1 MRNKRFILLALI
13 CIITLLPFL
22 GLTDF
27 HTKGEPREAIV
38 SYSMIETGNWILPV
52 NNGGDIAYKPPFLHW
67 CVAALSS
74 ITGKVTEY
82 TSRMPSALALIAMVL
97 GGFCFYARRRGAG
110 LALLMGLITLSN
122 FEVHR
127 AGMSCRVD
135 MVLTAFIVLALYQL
149 FRWCENERKGF
160 PWLATLFMGCATL
173 TKGPVGIIL
182 PCLVTGVYLL
192 LRRTSFFKAFFL
204 MTAIALVSCILPAIW
219 YIAAYQQGGD
229 NFIALVMEENFGR
242 FMGKMSYE
250 SHENPAYY
258 NLLTVVAGY
267 TPYTLLVLLSLFSL
281 TYKKISGK
289 PREWWNQFTT
299 YIREMDNV
307 RLFSL
312 LSIVLIFVFYCI
324 PKSKR
329 SVYLLP
335 IYPFIAYFLAEYIMY
350 LTRKHTKTV
359 KIYGGI
365 LSAAAILLI
374 GTFIAVQ
381 AGWVSESLFEG
392 RHAAENIAFMQGL
405 QQLPLNIGRVCILS
419 LPLWGAVWFFYTV
432 AKNTSALQSVC
443 ATLFVTFALF
453 MSLDGVLQ
461 PTVLN
466 IKSDKNIMKEIKEIT
481 GKERVYSYVAVDML
495 RFYTINFYCNDQI
508 ALFEKEL
515 PQTGYLLVGQR
526 DFKIFEPRY
535 NEQYTFEQVYQSARR
550 GCDIRDII
558 QLYKFKKKEKET
570 AVAPEV
576 AAIAAAKQAGTQPEQ
591 AIPDSLSAAPSF

>member
-1 MRNKRFILLALI
+1 MKNKQFIFLAII
-13 CIITLLPFL
+13 CVVTLLPFL

-38 SYSMIETGNWILPV
+38 SYSMIETGNWILPI
-52 NNGGDIAYKPPFLHW
+52 NNGGDIAYKPPFFHW
-67 CVAALSS
+67 CIAAISA
-74 ITGKVTEY
+74 IAGEVTEY

-97 GGFCFYARRRGAG
+97 GGFMFYAKRRGTA

-127 AGMSCRVD
+127 AGMNCRVD

-149 FRWCENERKGF
+149 YRWCEKDRSGF

-192 LRRTSFFKAFFL
+192 LRGTKFHKAFFS
-204 MTAIALVSCILPAIW
+204 MTLVAIASCILPALW
-219 YIAAYQQGGD
+219 YMAAYQLGGD
-229 NFIALVMEENFGR
+229 NFIDLVMEENFGR

-258 NLLTVVAGY
+258 NIITVVAGY
-267 TPYTLLVLLSLFSL
+267 APYTLLVLLSLFTL
-281 TYKKISGK
+281 TYHKISGK
-289 PREWWNQFTT
+289 PHELWQRFTT

-350 LTRKHTKTV
+350 LAKKKPKAI
-359 KIYGGI
+359 KIYGSF
-365 LSAAAILLI
+365 LSVVSIILLA
-374 GTFIAVQ
+374 TFIAVKL
-381 AGWVSESLFEG
+381 GLVPETIFHG
-392 RHAAENIAFMQGL
+392 RHAAENIMFLNGIADIPLNFINIIL
-405 QQLPLNIGRVCILS
+405 IILPLLAAIY
-419 LPLWGAVWFFYTV
+419 FFRTIRKK
-432 AKNTSALQSVC
+432 ATGLTSAF
-443 ATLFVTFALF
+443 AAIIVTFCIYI
-453 MSLDGVLQ
+453 SLDGVYQ

-466 IKSDKNIMKEIKEIT
+466 IKSGKGMAKEIRDIVKEDN
-481 GKERVYSYVAVDML
+481 VYSYISIGMM
-495 RFYTINFYCNDQI
+495 RFYVINFYNNDRI
-508 ALFEKEL
+508 MLFEKEM
-515 PQTGYLLVGQR
+515 PQNGYLLIGEGDSKEFIPR
-526 DFKIFEPRY
+526 HEP
-535 NEQYTFEQVYQSARR
+535 EYTFDLVYKSNKR
-550 GCDIRDII
+550 GADVRDII
-558 QLYKFKKKEKET
+558 HLYKFEKKT
-570 AVAPEV
+570 VNATSQLTPENN
-576 AAIAAAKQAGTQPEQ
+576 
-591 AIPDSLSAAPSF
+591 

>member
-1 MRNKRFILLALI
+1 MCA
-13 CIITLLPFL
+13 
-22 GLTDF
+22 
-27 HTKGEPREAIV
+27 
-38 SYSMIETGNWILPV
+38 
-52 NNGGDIAYKPPFLHW
+52 
-67 CVAALSS
+67 SS
-74 ITGKVTEY
+74 
-82 TSRMPSALALIAMVL
+82 
-97 GGFCFYARRRGAG
+97 
-110 LALLMGLITLSN
+110 
-122 FEVHR
+122 
-127 AGMSCRVD
+127 
-135 MVLTAFIVLALYQL
+135 
-149 FRWCENERKGF
+149 
-160 PWLATLFMGCATL
+160 
-173 TKGPVGIIL
+173 
-182 PCLVTGVYLL
+182 PC
-192 LRRTSFFKAFFL
+192 
-204 MTAIALVSCILPAIW
+204 
-219 YIAAYQQGGD
+219 
-229 NFIALVMEENFGR
+229 
-242 FMGKMSYE
+242 
-250 SHENPAYY
+250 
-258 NLLTVVAGY
+258 
-267 TPYTLLVLLSLFSL
+267 
-281 TYKKISGK
+281 
-289 PREWWNQFTT
+289 
-299 YIREMDNV
+299 
-307 RLFSL
+307 
-312 LSIVLIFVFYCI
+312 FVFYCI

-558 QLYKFKKKEKET
+558 QLYKFKQKEKET

>member
-1 MRNKRFILLALI
+1 MRNKQFILLALI

-97 GGFCFYARRRGAG
+97 GGFSFYARRRGAG

-192 LRRTSFFKAFFL
+192 LRRTPFFKAFFL

-374 GTFIAVQ
+374 GTFITVQ

-453 MSLDGVLQ
+453 ISLDGVLQ

-576 AAIAAAKQAGTQPEQ
+576 AAITAAKQAGTQPEQ